1 MALLAAALLAGV
13 TGRVAAEVGEAAAR
27 RQIEVRFDVDVLRSE
42 AGEIDGIPV
51 WLMTVM
57 NRGGDFNS
65 AFQVNVLAVDRR
77 SGELVPAFR
86 HRSSGY
92 DLPAGRLRGG
102 KVDRR
107 PDTGRSQ
114 TWR

>member
-1 MALLAAALLAGV
+1 MLLAGV
-13 TGRVAAEVGEAAAR
+13 TDRAVAEVGETEAR
-27 RQIEVRFDVDVLRSE
+27 RQIEARFDVDVLRSE

-65 AFQVNVLAVDRR
+65 AFQVNVLAVDQR

-86 HRSSGY
+86 HRPSGY
-92 DLPAGRLRGG
+92 DLPAGRLRDG
-102 KVDRR
+102 KMDRR